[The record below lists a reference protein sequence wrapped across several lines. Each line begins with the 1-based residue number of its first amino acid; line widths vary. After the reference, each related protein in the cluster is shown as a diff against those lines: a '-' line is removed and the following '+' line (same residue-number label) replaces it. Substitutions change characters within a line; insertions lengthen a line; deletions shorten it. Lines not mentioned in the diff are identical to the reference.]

1 MPLWSATETGKP
13 NWCYANNPVG
23 DSEDVFATEQGWVLR
38 HYKNSAKTE
47 FYDEIL
53 VAGDF
58 GNAGGL
64 ETVLANATVSAVY
77 FEEAGTIVKNTAG
90 VVIVNFNELV
100 DIAGGNPTLQ
110 VRNTSD
116 NQNITATYAS
126 GTGTNRLKFNF
137 TAPNANGKV
146 LDFQAQNIVKPSGVT
161 IKDAGTSTD
170 SEVAITLA
178 MVLGA
183 GGIDK
188 ASNNQQRTTV
198 AS

>member
-38 HYKNSAKTE
+38 HYKNAAKTE

-64 ETVLANATVSAVY
+64 EAVLAEATIDGVY
-77 FEEAGTIVKNTAG
+77 FEEAGNIVKNTVG

-100 DIAGGNPTLQ
+100 DVTGTPTLQ
-110 VRNTSD
+110 VRNTTD
-116 NQNITATYAS
+116 GADVPATYAS
-126 GTGTNRLKFNF
+126 GSGTNRLKFNF
-137 TAPNANGKV
+137 TAPNANSKV
-146 LDFQAQNIVKPSGVT
+146 LDFQAQSIAKPSGAT

-170 SEVAITLA
+170 TDVAFALA
-178 MVLGA
+178 DVLGA

-188 ASNNQQRTTV
+188 ASNNQRRTTV
-198 AS
+198 SS